1 MQSLES
7 NHYNATTNDL
17 KQKKL
22 NDECCESV
30 LWQTEEFLKSCNM
43 LSHDISTDFYYKE
56 LIEIGTMQA
65 SFYYL
70 VATKP
75 NVWMILAC
83 NSQIS
88 IFRIVNPNVAIVGV

>member
-1 MQSLES
+1 
-7 NHYNATTNDL
+7 
-17 KQKKL
+17 
-22 NDECCESV
+22 
-30 LWQTEEFLKSCNM
+30 M

-75 NVWMILAC
+75 KC
-83 NSQIS
+83 
-88 IFRIVNPNVAIVGV
+88 VNDIGM